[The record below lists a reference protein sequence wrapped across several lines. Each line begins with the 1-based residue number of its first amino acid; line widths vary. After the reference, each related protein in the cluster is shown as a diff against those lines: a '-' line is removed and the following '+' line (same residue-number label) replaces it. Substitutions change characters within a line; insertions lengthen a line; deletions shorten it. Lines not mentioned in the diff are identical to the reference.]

1 MSIFSSRLALAL
13 VLATLL
19 PSGRTAH
26 AQAAPVSYWMPG
38 GPIGFGGN
46 LMFGQSS
53 NSSGNLAGFNGTDA
67 GGGGFSLTR
76 TNFSDGWFFGSQGG
90 SIGLSMNGITQAG
103 AFGNF
108 GSLDYQGVQF
118 GYNFQKANSLPI
130 TVYAGFDT
138 LKYNTGIG
146 GALTSF
152 SALSST
158 VPAYSAHAGI
168 EFQPTQN
175 LSLSLGVGYTQQL
188 GAYSAASSDINS
200 SLMPAASLMAT
211 SGRR

>member
-1 MSIFSSRLALAL
+1 MFIFAGRLGLAL
-13 VLATLL
+13 VLAALCL
-19 PSGRTAH
+19 GGRAAH
-26 AQAAPVSYWMPG
+26 AQAAPVSYWIPG
-38 GPIGFGGN
+38 WPLGFGGN
-46 LMFGQSS
+46 LAVGQGS
-53 NSSGNLAGFNGTDA
+53 NTYGNFPGFTGSDIR
-67 GGGGFSLTR
+67 GGGFSYPR
-76 TNFSDGWFFGSQGG
+76 YNFSNGWFVGG
-90 SIGLSMNGITQAG
+90 EGGGMGLSMNGITQAG
-103 AFGNF
+103 AFGNI

-146 GALTSF
+146 GALASF
-152 SALSST
+152 SAMSST

-175 LSLSLGVGYTQQL
+175 LSLSLGASYIQQSP
-188 GAYSAASSDINS
+188 AYSVPYSDINS

>member
-13 VLATLL
+13 VLAVLC
-19 PSGRTAH
+19 SGGRTAH
-26 AQAAPVSYWMPG
+26 AQAAPVPYWTPG
-38 GPIGFGGN
+38 WPLGFGGN
-46 LMFGQSS
+46 MTFGQNS
-53 NSSGNLAGFNGTDA
+53 NSYGNLAGFNGSDA
-67 GGGGFSLTR
+67 GGGSSLTR
-76 TNFSDGWFFGSQGG
+76 YNFSDGWFVGSQGG

-103 AFGNF
+103 AFGNI

-146 GALTSF
+146 GALASF
-152 SALSST
+152 SAMSST

-175 LSLSLGVGYTQQL
+175 LSLSLGASYIQQSP
-188 GAYSAASSDINS
+188 AYSVPYSDINS

>member
-1 MSIFSSRLALAL
+1 M
-13 VLATLL
+13 
-19 PSGRTAH
+19 
-26 AQAAPVSYWMPG
+26 
-38 GPIGFGGN
+38 GFGGN
-46 LMFGQSS
+46 MAVGQGS
-53 NSSGNLAGFNGTDA
+53 NSYGNLAGFSGSDA
-67 GGGGFSLTR
+67 GAGGSPTR
-76 TNFSDGWFFGSQGG
+76 YNFSNGWFVGSQGG
-90 SIGLSMNGITQAG
+90 SIGLSMNGITQPG
-103 AFGNF
+103 ALGNF

-118 GYNFQKANSLPI
+118 GYNFQKANNLPI

-158 VPAYSAHAGI
+158 VPAYSAHAGV
-168 EFQPTQN
+168 EFQATHN
-175 LSLSLGVGYTQQL
+175 LSLSLGASYIQQSP
-188 GAYSAASSDINS
+188 AYSAPYSDINS

>member
-1 MSIFSSRLALAL
+1 MSIFSRRLALGL
-13 VLATLL
+13 VLTALCL
-19 PSGRTAH
+19 GGRTAH
-26 AQAAPVSYWMPG
+26 AQAAPVTYWTPSW
-38 GPIGFGGN
+38 PIGFGGN
-46 LMFGQSS
+46 LTFGQSS
-53 NSSGNLAGFNGTDA
+53 NSYGNLAGFNGSDA
-67 GGGGFSLTR
+67 GGGSSLTR
-76 TNFSDGWFFGSQGG
+76 YNFSDGWFVGSQGG

-103 AFGNF
+103 AFGNI

-146 GALTSF
+146 GALASF
-152 SALSST
+152 SAMSST

-168 EFQPTQN
+168 EFQPTQI
-175 LSLSLGVGYTQQL
+175 LSLSLGASYIQQSP
-188 GAYSAASSDINS
+188 AYSVPYSDINS

>member
-1 MSIFSSRLALAL
+1 MSMFSSRLALAL
-13 VLATLL
+13 VVAALC
-19 PSGRTAH
+19 PGGRAAH
-26 AQAAPVSYWMPG
+26 AQAAAVSYWMPG

-53 NSSGNLAGFNGTDA
+53 NSYGNFAGLNGSDA
-67 GGGGFSLTR
+67 GGGDFFLTR
-76 TNFSDGWFFGSQGG
+76 YNFSDGWFVGSRGG
-90 SIGLSMNGITQAG
+90 SVGLSMNGITQAG

-118 GYNFQKANSLPI
+118 GYNFRKANSLPI

-138 LKYNTGIG
+138 LKYNTGVG
-146 GALTSF
+146 GALAQF
-152 SALSST
+152 SAMSST

-168 EFQPTQN
+168 EFQPMSN
-175 LSLSLGVGYTQQL
+175 LSLSLGASFTQQS
-188 GAYSAASSDINS
+188 ASYSAASSDINS